1 MGVSRQHLNTFDA
14 VLDAIGGFR
23 VLAELTGVS
32 TPLTYAWR
40 RAGRFPAWT
49 LDHIERAL
57 NPRGITVARAVFDF
71 EPKRAGKRA

>member
-1 MGVSRQHLNTFDA
+1 VSRQHLNTFDA
-14 VLDAIGGFR
+14 VLDAVGGFR

-40 RAGRFPAWT
+40 RAGRLPAWT
-49 LDHIERAL
+49 LDRIERAL
-57 NPRGITVARAVFDF
+57 TPRGITVARDVFDF

>member
-40 RAGRFPAWT
+40 RAGRLPAWT
-49 LDHIERAL
+49 FDRIERAL
-57 NPRGITVARAVFDF
+57 TPRGITVARSVFDF
-71 EPKRAGKRA
+71 EPKRAKRA